1 MIGKLAKVGSLKNM
15 NLDLEYFEKVIARQ
29 SMVDS
34 SYLNAIA
41 DYVKPEFFEDKRI
54 AKYFEIV
61 KDFHDRRNELPTITE
76 IKTYLTD
83 DSLKEGFRQLVASF
97 KEIDK
102 NLNKDELYENTER
115 FLKEKSVYNTL
126 LKVASELS
134 EGIVDTS
141 KILTQFESS
150 CNINLISDKGMELFC
165 DASLLIDDIL
175 NVESCISSGWEWLDN
190 ALGGGYRENGK
201 GLYVYAGQANI
212 GKSIFLGNTA
222 INIAKQNKSVLV
234 ITLEMSEMLY
244 AKRMSS
250 NLTSIPLN
258 QFESSTDSIRSILAK
273 RKREIPDGKIF
284 IKEFPP
290 STITPKQLAAFVKK
304 FKESGERVDAIVID
318 YINLLHS
325 TIGSNSYERVKYIC
339 EQVRAMSYQFACPI
353 ISATQ
358 LNRSAYNTNNPGM
371 EGLSESI
378 GLAATADVIISIF
391 QNEEDQ
397 DMNIIRLGMMKNRYG
412 PRGMVQLMK
421 INYDT
426 LTIEQ
431 SDEDCTIH
439 EDENISLLEKFAN

>member
-1 MIGKLAKVGSLKNM
+1 
-15 NLDLEYFEKVIARQ
+15 
-29 SMVDS
+29 
-34 SYLNAIA
+34 
-41 DYVKPEFFEDKRI
+41 
-54 AKYFEIV
+54 
-61 KDFHDRRNELPTITE
+61 
-76 IKTYLTD
+76 
-83 DSLKEGFRQLVASF
+83 
-97 KEIDK
+97 
-102 NLNKDELYENTER
+102 
-115 FLKEKSVYNTL
+115 

-141 KILTQFESS
+141 KILTQFETS

-165 DASLLIDDIL
+165 DADLLIEDIL
-175 NVESCISSGWEWLDN
+175 NVESCISSGWEWLDD

-212 GKSIFLGNTA
+212 GKSIFLGNAA

-234 ITLEMSEMLY
+234 VTLEMSEMLY

-250 NLTSIPLN
+250 NLTGVPLKD
-258 QFESSTDSIRSILAK
+258 FESATDSLKRLLSK
-273 RKREIPDGKIF
+273 RKKEIPNGKIF

-290 STITPKQLAAFVKK
+290 STITPKQLSSFVKK
-304 FKESGERVDAIVID
+304 FKDSGEKVDAIVID

-325 TIGSNSYERVKYIC
+325 TIGTNSYERVKYIC
-339 EQVRAMSYQFACPI
+339 EQVRAMSYEFACPI

-378 GLAATADVIISIF
+378 GLAATADVILSIF
-391 QNEEDQ
+391 QTEEDQ

-412 PRGMVQLMK
+412 PRGMVQTMR
-421 INYDT
+421 IDYNT

-431 SDEDCTIH
+431 SDEESESFGND
-439 EDENISLLEKFAN
+439 DVSLLEKFAE